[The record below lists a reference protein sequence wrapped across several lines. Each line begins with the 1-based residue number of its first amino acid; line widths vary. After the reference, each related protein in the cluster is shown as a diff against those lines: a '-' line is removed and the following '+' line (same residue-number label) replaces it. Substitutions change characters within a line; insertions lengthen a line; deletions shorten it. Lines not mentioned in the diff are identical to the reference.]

1 MTPFIVLVVERSRLF
16 REGIKRI
23 FQDSPFDVR
32 REACDFDELLGV
44 HSDDTPPDLVLTDL
58 GDNGAQFVEQMAT
71 LRSRYPSVRV
81 VVLTDRISSNSLAAA
96 LDATVDGYLLKD
108 MSADALQQSLRLVML
123 GEKVFPTGLAH
134 LLIAGRLKDPNRPAG
149 RLGQLNTPGL
159 SDREVEILGCLL
171 NGMSNKV
178 IANQLRIS
186 EGTVKVHLKG
196 ILKKI
201 NVRNRTQA
209 AIWAINNGIH
219 QGGNEALKSFARPY

>member
-1 MTPFIVLVVERSRLF
+1 MTPFLVLVVERNRLF
-16 REGIKRI
+16 REGLKRI
-23 FQDSPFDVR
+23 FEGSPFEVR
-32 REACDFDELLGV
+32 REAGNFDEVLGAP
-44 HSDDTPPDLVLTDL
+44 SDETPPDLVLADL
-58 GDNGAQFVEQMAT
+58 AENGANFVEQIST
-71 LRSRYPSVRV
+71 LRSRQPGLRI
-81 VVLTDRISSNSLAAA
+81 VVLTDRISNASLATA
-96 LDATVDGYLLKD
+96 LDAGVDGYLLKD

-134 LLIAGRLKDPNRPAG
+134 LLIAGRLKEPG
-149 RLGQLNTPGL
+149 RANGLAQLATPGL
-159 SDREVEILGCLL
+159 SDREVEILTCLL

-219 QGGNEALKSFARPY
+219 QPADSMKSMARAY

>member
-1 MTPFIVLVVERSRLF
+1 MTPFLVLVVERNRLF
-16 REGIKRI
+16 REGLKRI
-23 FQDSPFDVR
+23 FEGSPFEVR
-32 REACDFDELLGV
+32 REAGNFDEVLGTP
-44 HSDDTPPDLVLTDL
+44 SDEAPPDLVLTDL
-58 GDNGAQFVEQMAT
+58 AENGANFVEQIAT
-71 LRSRYPSVRV
+71 LRSRLPGLRI
-81 VVLTDRISSNSLAAA
+81 VVLTDRISNASLATA
-96 LDATVDGYLLKD
+96 LDAGVDGYLLKD

-134 LLIAGRLKDPNRPAG
+134 LLIAGRLKEPGRPNGLA
-149 RLGQLNTPGL
+149 QLATPGL
-159 SDREVEILGCLL
+159 SDREVEILTCLL

-178 IANQLRIS
+178 IANQLHIS

-219 QGGNEALKSFARPY
+219 QPADSMKSMARAY

>member
-1 MTPFIVLVVERSRLF
+1 MTPFLVLVVERNRLF
-16 REGIKRI
+16 REGLKRI
-23 FQDSPFDVR
+23 FEGSPFEVR
-32 REACDFDELLGV
+32 REAGNFDEILGTPN
-44 HSDDTPPDLVLTDL
+44 DEIPPDLVLTDL
-58 GDNGAQFVEQMAT
+58 AENGANFVEQIST
-71 LRSRYPSVRV
+71 LRSRLPGLRI
-81 VVLTDRISSNSLAAA
+81 VVLTDRISNASLATA
-96 LDATVDGYLLKD
+96 LDAGVDGYLLKD

-134 LLIAGRLKDPNRPAG
+134 LLIAGRLKEPG
-149 RLGQLNTPGL
+149 RTNGLAQLATPGL
-159 SDREVEILGCLL
+159 SDREVEILTCLL

-178 IANQLRIS
+178 IANQLHIS

-219 QGGNEALKSFARPY
+219 QPADSMKSMARAY

>member
-1 MTPFIVLVVERSRLF
+1 MTPFLVLVVERNRLF
-16 REGIKRI
+16 REGLKRI
-23 FQDSPFDVR
+23 FEGSPFEVR
-32 REACDFDELLGV
+32 REAGNFDEVLGSP
-44 HSDDTPPDLVLTDL
+44 SDETPPDLVLTDL
-58 GDNGAQFVEQMAT
+58 AENGANFVEQIAT
-71 LRSRYPSVRV
+71 LRSRLAGLRI
-81 VVLTDRISSNSLAAA
+81 VVLTDRISNASLATA
-96 LDATVDGYLLKD
+96 LDAGVDGYLLKD

-134 LLIAGRLKDPNRPAG
+134 LLIAGRLKEPGRPNGLA
-149 RLGQLNTPGL
+149 QLATPGL
-159 SDREVEILGCLL
+159 SDREVEILTCLL

-178 IANQLRIS
+178 IANQLHIS

-219 QGGNEALKSFARPY
+219 QPADSMKSMARAY

>member
-1 MTPFIVLVVERSRLF
+1 MTPFLVLVVERNRLF
-16 REGIKRI
+16 REGLKRI
-23 FQDSPFDVR
+23 FEGSPFEVR
-32 REACDFDELLGV
+32 REAGNFDEVLGAP
-44 HSDDTPPDLVLTDL
+44 SDETPPDLVLTDL
-58 GDNGAQFVEQMAT
+58 ADNGANFVEQIST
-71 LRSRYPSVRV
+71 LRSRQAGLRI
-81 VVLTDRISSNSLAAA
+81 VVLTDRISNASLATA
-96 LDATVDGYLLKD
+96 LDAGVDGYLLKD

-134 LLIAGRLKDPNRPAG
+134 LLIAGRLKEPGRPSNGLA
-149 RLGQLNTPGL
+149 QLATPGL
-159 SDREVEILGCLL
+159 SDREVEILTCLL

-178 IANQLRIS
+178 IANQLHIS

-219 QGGNEALKSFARPY
+219 QPADSMKSMARAY

>member
-1 MTPFIVLVVERSRLF
+1 MTPFLVLVVERNRLF
-16 REGIKRI
+16 REGLKRI
-23 FQDSPFDVR
+23 FDGSPFEVR
-32 REACDFDELLGV
+32 REASNFDEVLGA
-44 HSDDTPPDLVLTDL
+44 SSEETPPNLVLTDL
-58 GDNGAQFVEQMAT
+58 AENGVNFVEQIST
-71 LRSRYPSVRV
+71 LRSRQPNLKV
-81 VVLTDRISSNSLAAA
+81 VVLTDRISNASLATA
-96 LDATVDGYLLKD
+96 LDAGVDGYLLKD

-134 LLIAGRLKDPNRPAG
+134 LLIAGRLKEPG
-149 RLGQLNTPGL
+149 RQANGLGQLATPGL
-159 SDREVEILGCLL
+159 SDREVEILTCLL

-219 QGGNEALKSFARPY
+219 QSADSMKSMARAY

>member
-1 MTPFIVLVVERSRLF
+1 MTPFLVLVVERNRLF
-16 REGIKRI
+16 REGLKRI
-23 FQDSPFDVR
+23 FDGTPFEVR
-32 REACDFDELLGV
+32 REASNFDEVLSTP
-44 HSDDTPPDLVLTDL
+44 SDETPPHLVLADL
-58 GDNGAQFVEQMAT
+58 AENGTNFVEQVST
-71 LRSRYPSVRV
+71 LRSRQPDLRI
-81 VVLTDRISSNSLAAA
+81 VVLTDRISNASLATA
-96 LDATVDGYLLKD
+96 LDAGVDGYLLKD

-134 LLIAGRLKDPNRPAG
+134 LLIAGRLKDQGRPNGLA
-149 RLGQLNTPGL
+149 QLATPGL
-159 SDREVEILGCLL
+159 SDREVEILTCLL

-178 IANQLRIS
+178 IANQLHIS

-219 QGGNEALKSFARPY
+219 QPADSMKSMARAY

>member
-1 MTPFIVLVVERSRLF
+1 
-16 REGIKRI
+16 
-23 FQDSPFDVR
+23 
-32 REACDFDELLGV
+32 
-44 HSDDTPPDLVLTDL
+44 
-58 GDNGAQFVEQMAT
+58 MAS
-71 LRSRYPSVRV
+71 LRTRYPNVRV
-81 VVLTDRISSNSLAAA
+81 VVLTDRISSSSLAAA
-96 LDATVDGYLLKD
+96 LDAAVDGYLLKD

-134 LLIAGRLKDPNRPAG
+134 LLIAGRLKDPSRPAG

-219 QGGNEALKSFARPY
+219 QGGEGMKSFARPY